1 MKKTQYCRDIIC
13 FQQLVK
19 KAQAL
24 FILGVLAS
32 STSEAAP
39 ITISGSGSYT
49 QNFDLLPGNSS
60 TVWADD
66 STLLSWYAQRTGT
79 GTTVVADAG
88 TTPGGNLYS
97 YGTASMTER
106 ALGSL
111 STGAATAGNFAYGVQ
126 LLNSSTNPATVNSLT
141 YTGEQ
146 WRKSGVTE
154 AQDLTLWYKISP
166 TLVTSLNPEASNTG
180 WTAITAGDFNSP
192 TNTTSAGSL
201 DGNNLANRTTISINP
216 NLVIPVG
223 SYLMIRWKDMDQ
235 VGVDH
240 GLAIDDFSLSWV
252 ASPVI
257 SLSPGSVA
265 IVGFNADGDNDLAM
279 VALAPI
285 PGNTVIY
292 LTDNEWN
299 GSAIGAGG
307 AFIDS
312 NEGIITWTAPLAGV
326 AAGEVIQ
333 LGTLSTPTP
342 TASVGTVTRSGS
354 FSLNTS
360 NETVYLYQ
368 GTALTPTGFLG
379 VIATHSADS
388 VVGTGLAVSHIIH
401 LPNDVDVAAYTGSRS
416 SQLDFISY
424 LTLLGNTTSNWVT
437 EDGTG
442 DQHLN
447 AIAPDVPFATTAFSL
462 TGAVNPFASWLAIH
476 APGQTASQDYDQD
489 GMANGVEY
497 FMGSAGNAFTPHPAI
512 VAGAISWPHAAS
524 ATVASFKV
532 EVSMDLVTW
541 QNAIVSHAANLAITP
556 TLVTFT
562 MPTNHPKMFV
572 RLTVVP

>member
-1 MKKTQYCRDIIC
+1 MKKTQHRRDIVCIH
-13 FQQLVK
+13 QLAK
-19 KAQAL
+19 RAQAL
-24 FILGVLAS
+24 SILGLLVS
-32 STSEAAP
+32 STSQAAP
-39 ITISGSGSYT
+39 IAITGSGSYT
-49 QNFDLLPGNSS
+49 QNFDLLPSS
-60 TVWADD
+60 GSATWTDD
-66 STLLSWYAQRTGT
+66 LTLAGWYAQRTGT
-79 GTTVVADAG
+79 GVLIEADAG
-88 TTPGGNLYS
+88 TTTGGNLYS
-97 YGTASMTER
+97 YGAASMTER

-111 STGAATAGNFAYGVQ
+111 STGATSAGNFAYGVQ
-126 LLNSSTNPATVNSLT
+126 FLNSSTNPSTLNSLT

-146 WRKSGVTE
+146 WRKSGVTV

-166 TLVTSLNPEASNTG
+166 TLVTSLNPELSNTG
-180 WTAITAGDFNSP
+180 WTAIPAGDFNSP
-192 TNTTSAGSL
+192 TNTASAGAL
-201 DGNNLANRTTISINP
+201 DGNNLANRTAISINP
-216 NLVIPVG
+216 NLIIPVG

-235 VGVDH
+235 AGVDH
-240 GLAIDDFSLSWV
+240 GLAIDDLSLSWV
-252 ASPVI
+252 ASPTVT
-257 SLSPGSVA
+257 LSPGSVA
-265 IVGFNADGDNDLAM
+265 IVGFNADGDQDLAM

-307 AFIDS
+307 AFVDS
-312 NEGIITWTAPLAGV
+312 NEGVITWTAPLGGV

-333 LGTLSTPTP
+333 LKTLSTPTP
-342 TASVGTVTRSGS
+342 TASVGTVARSGG

-368 GTALTPTGFLG
+368 GAATIPTGFLG

-388 VVGTGLAVSHIIH
+388 VVGTGLAVSQIIH

-416 SQLDFISY
+416 NQSDFASY
-424 LTLLGNTTSNWVT
+424 LTLLGNTASNWVT

-447 AIAPDVPFATTAFSL
+447 GTAPDVPFGTTAFSL
-462 TGAVNPFASWLAIH
+462 TGSVNPFASWLAIH

-497 FMGSAGNAFTPHPAI
+497 FMGSAGNASTPHPAI
-512 VAGAISWPHAAS
+512 VAGAISWPRAA
-524 ATVASFKV
+524 AVTVASFKV

-541 QNAIVSHAANLAITP
+541 QDATVSHSTNLAITP

-562 MPTNHPKMFV
+562 MPSSHPKMFV
-572 RLTVVP
+572 RLVVVP